1 MAQEMLFLGKEN
13 NMKKNPIKANAKLI
27 KGGIQ
32 YLRGKLTN
40 NRKKQMDGLT
50 NYLRGK
56 YL

>member
-1 MAQEMLFLGKEN
+1 
-13 NMKKNPIKANAKLI
+13 MKKNLVKANAKLI

-40 NRKKQMDGLT
+40 NRKKQMEGLS
-50 NYLRGK
+50 NYLRGR